1 MFIFE
6 TKFLVFLLFY
16 AKLMLRGKKMRKIRV
31 LAIAPYEALKTQ
43 ILALAEGFN
52 EIEITPFVGDL
63 EEGLEI
69 AEANFHGNFDI
80 VLSRGAT
87 AELLRAKLSIPV
99 VGIDISIYDILFALR
114 LSDADTDETA
124 IVSFADLR
132 DNVRTL
138 STLTEYRLDC
148 FIIPEAKDARSVL
161 IECKRKG
168 YKTVLCDMIAD
179 RIAKELGLNS
189 FLITSGESSII
200 NAFKEILR
208 LAKAMDDLRS
218 ENALLR
224 TLFLS
229 QIGKTVVLDD
239 EKRLFLSSVEEIDSS
254 VLEMLR
260 AEVRDEGESK
270 VVRIRNGIIYSIRI
284 KNIEMGGRIYHA
296 FFYTERKNALQPE
309 RSGIEF
315 LSPSEVEQRYYSSL
329 FFMADTLKM
338 IREQIAKSVRIPC
351 PVLIYGESGTGKQS
365 MAHAIYLMSKLKSNP
380 FIQIDCSMVND
391 KSWDFLMNSTN
402 SPLSSLDQTIYFSN
416 LGKLGKNRIMPLI
429 TALKDIGDEGR
440 IKIIFSSATTTLGET
455 ERTFL
460 DTLGAVS
467 IKTLELRNQR
477 SNISI
482 LLKRLLSSLN
492 ATIPHSMLGVQDD
505 ALEMLMNYPWP
516 NNFTQ
521 FERLVKELI
530 IITKGPLA
538 DKESVKA
545 VLDKEEHTVF
555 LTSGRENDFPLSLNK
570 SLKEIEKEIA
580 RKVLEEE
587 GGNQSATAKR
597 LDISRTTLWRMLSG

>member
-1 MFIFE
+1 
-6 TKFLVFLLFY
+6 
-16 AKLMLRGKKMRKIRV
+16 MRKIRV

-43 ILALAEGFN
+43 ILALAEGFD

-239 EKRLFLSSVEEIDSS
+239 EKRLFLSSAEEIDSS

-260 AEVRDEGESK
+260 AEARRVFP
-270 VVRIRNGIIYSIRI
+270 IRS
-284 KNIEMGGRIYHA
+284 
-296 FFYTERKNALQPE
+296 
-309 RSGIEF
+309 
-315 LSPSEVEQRYYSSL
+315 SPSLRGAYMPLNTLCVSLSERGISTKECCRMQALDVEQS
-329 FFMADTLKM
+329 
-338 IREQIAKSVRIPC
+338 
-351 PVLIYGESGTGKQS
+351 YGRAGYRF
-365 MAHAIYLMSKLKSNP
+365 H
-380 FIQIDCSMVND
+380 
-391 KSWDFLMNSTN
+391 
-402 SPLSSLDQTIYFSN
+402 
-416 LGKLGKNRIMPLI
+416 
-429 TALKDIGDEGR
+429 GR
-440 IKIIFSSATTTLGET
+440 T
-455 ERTFL
+455 
-460 DTLGAVS
+460 
-467 IKTLELRNQR
+467 
-477 SNISI
+477 
-482 LLKRLLSSLN
+482 
-492 ATIPHSMLGVQDD
+492 
-505 ALEMLMNYPWP
+505 Y
-516 NNFTQ
+516 
-521 FERLVKELI
+521 
-530 IITKGPLA
+530 
-538 DKESVKA
+538 
-545 VLDKEEHTVF
+545 KEEHA
-555 LTSGRENDFPLSLNK
+555 SLCCSPSSVQ
-570 SLKEIEKEIA
+570 SLPA
-580 RKVLEEE
+580 AL
-587 GGNQSATAKR
+587 
-597 LDISRTTLWRMLSG
+597 